1 MNSEFRYS
9 YMPPPSKSIT
19 DKLKVN
25 RLISNSNTQSKRR
38 ENDRKNINKLGQS
51 YSTDYFKKAHHQN
64 THGKYGPSAYSLSQI
79 IERSRAKAKAAAK
92 AKAEAEA
99 TLQKEAELQASILK
113 QILGGKQITG
123 YKKAKPKKK

>member
-1 MNSEFRYS
+1 
-9 YMPPPSKSIT
+9 MPPPSKSIT
-19 DKLKVN
+19 DTLKVN

-38 ENDRKNINKLGQS
+38 ENDRKIINKLGQS
-51 YSTDYFKKAHHQN
+51 YSTNFFKKAHHQN
-64 THGKYGPSAYSLSQI
+64 NHGKYGLSAYSLSQT
-79 IERSRAKAKAAAK
+79 IERSQAKAKAAAAAAVAK

-113 QILGGKQITG
+113 QILGGKQQITG